1 MSCRCQCY
9 GLSPGQEPWILA
21 TTAENDALTCSQGAT
36 RLSFVSISYPHR
48 PLIVEAIRTVRSL
61 TGVCLVAGCV
71 DKTSSSSGHGGKHG
85 GGVLLVYSLPD
96 LLLLQEIQGVGCF
109 VVSSFD
115 HVFKEHIL
123 LGTTILPFPS
133 TNQPYSNLDPP

>member
-1 MSCRCQCY
+1 MSSTSCRCRCY
-9 GLSPGQEPWILA
+9 GLSPGQEPWIIA

-36 RLSFVSISYPHR
+36 TLSFVSISYPNR
-48 PLIVEAIRTVRSL
+48 PLLVEAIRTVRSL

-71 DKTSSSSGHGGKHG
+71 DKISSSSSHS

-123 LGTTILPFPS
+123 LGTTVVLIHVLNL
-133 TNQPYSNLDPP
+133 TNLALT

>member
-85 GGVLLVYSLPD
+85 GGGLLVYSLPD

-115 HVFKEHIL
+115 QVFKEHIL
-123 LGTTILPFPS
+123 LGTTVQS
-133 TNQPYSNLDPP
+133 